1 MTAMT
6 IDPVCAFHGKRRSEH
21 VCLYCC
27 LCFRTLT
34 PDECNVLA
42 DGSKEDVCLECAAF
56 ERAEFER
63 LLAAQ
68 DERLG
73 GRPVF
78 LADRPGWVDR
88 AIPGVGVI
96 VRFLDG
102 SSQFFQAKLVDPS
115 VCRIGPDLRWL

>member
-1 MTAMT
+1 MT

-27 LCFRTLT
+27 LCFRTIT
-34 PDECNVLA
+34 PDECNVLP
-42 DGSKEDVCLECAAF
+42 DGSKEDVCLECAEL
-56 ERAEFER
+56 ERAELRR
-63 LLAAQ
+63 LIEAQ

-73 GRPVF
+73 GRPV
-78 LADRPGWVDR
+78 LLGDDAGWVER

-102 SSQFFQAKLVDPS
+102 TSQFFQAKVVDPS
-115 VCRIGPDLRWL
+115 HCRLGPDLRWL